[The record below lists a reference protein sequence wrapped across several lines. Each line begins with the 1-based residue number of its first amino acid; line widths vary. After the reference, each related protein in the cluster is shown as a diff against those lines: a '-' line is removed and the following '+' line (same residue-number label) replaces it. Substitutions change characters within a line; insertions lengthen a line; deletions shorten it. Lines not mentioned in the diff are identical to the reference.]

1 MEHTTELM
9 TILEEELSLC
19 SELLYVT
26 RAQKPA
32 IISGDVLGLA
42 ELVSRAEETI
52 RRLRNVEVSLVEQ
65 ALGFAAE
72 SEGKIADNPEVAVAA
87 LITSLEDTHKA
98 EFQKTKARI
107 AGLLGDIAT
116 ANAVNEGLLRD
127 ALSYI
132 DNTVRLIA
140 GADGDNSIY
149 SRLGMLDKKASLA
162 AVDETA

>member
-1 MEHTTELM
+1 VEHATELM

-32 IISGDVLGLA
+32 IVSGDVLGLA

-52 RRLRNVEVSLVEQ
+52 RRLRNVEASLVEQ

-72 SEGKIADNPEVAVAA
+72 SEGEIADNPEAAVAA

-140 GADGDNSIY
+140 GADDDNSIY

>member
-9 TILEEELSLC
+9 KTLDEELSLC

-42 ELVSRAEETI
+42 ELVSRAEKTI
-52 RRLRNVEVSLVEQ
+52 RRLRDVEVSWAELASRF
-65 ALGFAAE
+65 ALE
-72 SEGKIADNPEVAVAA
+72 SDGKPADDPEAAVAA
-87 LITSLEDTHKA
+87 LVASLGDAHKT
-98 EFQKTKARI
+98 EFQTIKSRI
-107 AGLLGDIAT
+107 AGLLDDIAS

-140 GADGDNSIY
+140 GAEGDNSIY
-149 SRLGMLDKKASLA
+149 SRLGILDKKASLA

>member
-1 MEHTTELM
+1 VEHATELM
-9 TILEEELSLC
+9 RILEEKLSLC

-32 IISGDVLGLA
+32 IVSGDVLGLA

-52 RRLRNVEVSLVEQ
+52 RRLRGVEVSLAEQ
-65 ALGFAAE
+65 ALGFASE
-72 SEGKIADNPEVAVAA
+72 SEGRPADDPETAIAA
-87 LITSLEDTHKA
+87 LIASLEDTHKA
-98 EFQKTKARI
+98 EFQKTRARI
-107 AGLLGDIAT
+107 AELLADIAT

-149 SRLGMLDKKASLA
+149 SRLGMLDKKASPA

>member
-1 MEHTTELM
+1 MR
-9 TILEEELSLC
+9 ILEEELSLC

-32 IISGDVLGLA
+32 IVSGDVLGLA

-52 RRLRNVEVSLVEQ
+52 RRLRGVEVSLVEQ

-72 SEGKIADNPEVAVAA
+72 SEGRPADDPEAAVVALVA
-87 LITSLEDTHKA
+87 SLEDAHRAK
-98 EFQKTKARI
+98 FQKTKARI
-107 AGLLGDIAT
+107 AGLLSDIAT
-116 ANAVNEGLLRD
+116 ANAVNEALLRD

-149 SRLGMLDKKASLA
+149 SRLGMLDRKASLA

>member
-1 MEHTTELM
+1 VEHATELM

-32 IISGDVLGLA
+32 IVSGDVLGLA

-52 RRLRNVEVSLVEQ
+52 RRLRNVEASLVEQ

-72 SEGKIADNPEVAVAA
+72 SEGEIADNPEAAVAA

>member
-1 MEHTTELM
+1 MEHATELM
-9 TILEEELSLC
+9 RILDEELSLC

-42 ELVSRAEETI
+42 ELVARAEETI
-52 RRLRNVEVSLVEQ
+52 RRLRDVEISL
-65 ALGFAAE
+65 ADIASDFAFE
-72 SEGKIADNPEVAVAA
+72 SDGKTADNPDSAMAAFVA
-87 LITSLEDTHKA
+87 SMEDAQRA
-98 EFQKTKARI
+98 EFQKTKSSI

-116 ANAVNEGLLRD
+116 ANAVNAGLLRD

-132 DNTVRLIA
+132 DNTVKLIA
-140 GADGDNSIY
+140 GADGDSSIY
-149 SRLGMLDKKASLA
+149 SRLGMLDRKASLA

>member
-1 MEHTTELM
+1 MEHAVEPM
-9 TILEEELSLC
+9 RILDEELSLC

-32 IISGDVLGLA
+32 IVSGDVIGLA
-42 ELVSRAEETI
+42 ELVARAEETI
-52 RRLRNVEVSLVEQ
+52 RRLRDVEVSLVEQ
-65 ALGFAAE
+65 ATRFAAE
-72 SEGKIADNPEVAVAA
+72 CDGKPADDPEAATAA
-87 LITSLEDTHKA
+87 LVASLEDAHKA
-98 EFQKTKARI
+98 EFTKIKSRI
-107 AGLLGDIAT
+107 AGLLSDIVT